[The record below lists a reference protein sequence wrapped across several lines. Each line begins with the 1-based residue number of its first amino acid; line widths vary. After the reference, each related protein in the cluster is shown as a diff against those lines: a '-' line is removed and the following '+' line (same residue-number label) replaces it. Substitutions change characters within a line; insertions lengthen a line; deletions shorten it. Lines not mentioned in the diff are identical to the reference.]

1 MKDITLRTHLCEM
14 QGKLFEMSGSEGY
27 DSEPF
32 IKTFMYSAIAEA
44 LDSDF
49 DFSQWAGKEYLM
61 ERMQEEYPE
70 GFKKTGKIFDGET
83 LYWAGYLY
91 RYWNFYTQ
99 ESSRKIYKTANAE
112 TVNGVYLG
120 YHTLD
125 IEMAI
130 DRLRGF

>member
-1 MKDITLRTHLCEM
+1 MKDMILRTHLCEM

-27 DSEPF
+27 DSELF
-32 IKTFMYSAIAEA
+32 IKTFMNSAVAEN

-61 ERMQEEYPE
+61 ERLQEEYPE
-70 GFKKTGKIFDGET
+70 GFRKTKKIFDGET

-91 RYWNFYTQ
+91 RYWNFYTG
-99 ESSRKIYKTANAE
+99 ESSRKIYKIANAK
-112 TVNGVYLG
+112 TVNAMYLG

-130 DRLRGF
+130 DRLRGV